1 MSRWNCLDDVIILVI
16 HTSLVL
22 PGEIDER
29 VACLLSMFCFYIVI
43 LSELSIVHVCL
54 HFFPLFVLCL
64 ASSEFCFSYFLICIL
79 TCMLSYTG
87 GK

>member
-1 MSRWNCLDDVIILVI
+1 MSRWNCLDDVTILVI

-29 VACLLSMFCFYIVI
+29 VACLLSTFCFYMDI

-64 ASSEFCFSYFLICIL
+64 AYSDFFSYFLICIL

>member
-1 MSRWNCLDDVIILVI
+1 MTILVI

-29 VACLLSMFCFYIVI
+29 VACLLSMFCFYMVI

-54 HFFPLFVLCL
+54 HFIPLFVLCL
-64 ASSEFCFSYFLICIL
+64 AYSEFFFSYFLICIL